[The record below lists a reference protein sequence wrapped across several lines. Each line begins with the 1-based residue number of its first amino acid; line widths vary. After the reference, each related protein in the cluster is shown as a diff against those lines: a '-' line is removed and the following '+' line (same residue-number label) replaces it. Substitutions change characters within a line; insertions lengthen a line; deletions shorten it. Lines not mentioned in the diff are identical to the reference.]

1 MVRQGDCYG
10 ATVNLAARL
19 VASAEAG
26 TALADRE
33 LHDRL
38 SRVRGGY
45 TFLPAGK
52 YALAGFLEPIEA
64 FQLLRS

>member
-1 MVRQGDCYG
+1 MVRQGDFYG
-10 ATVNLAARL
+10 APVNLAARL

-26 TALADRE
+26 TALTDTVLYE
-33 LHDRL
+33 RL

-52 YALAGFLEPIEA
+52 FSLAGFTAPVEA
-64 FQLLRS
+64 FQLLRP